1 MVSSMKSSMDFFL
14 QGIKLHTR
22 QLLQVFFLLIH
33 IMTVSVF
40 MIQMK
45 QLLELLLRT
54 LSSLL
59 SSQVQSM
66 MVREPQLSVCII
78 IIFSIHIS
86 FDLISSCNWL
96 FSYISLDVSNTT
108 QMYLTLQE
116 LRIFPPPSADWFC
129 CTNMI

>member
-78 IIFSIHIS
+78 IISIHIS

-96 FSYISLDVSNTT
+96 FSYISLDVSNAT

-116 LRIFPPPSADWFC
+116 LRIFLPASADWFC